1 MENEKRGL
9 DLVRVRMIPDRTLFS
24 SKPVSNPEEA
34 VNLIIRE
41 FRDLDREVFM
51 VMNLTCHMQ
60 VINLDI
66 CSVGTLTYT
75 VVHPRDI
82 FKTSIL
88 SNAANVMLIHN
99 HPSGELEPSQEDLDM
114 TERMVSAGRVLGIDV
129 VDHLIIGPKDMSYT
143 SLRERGVMEFPE
155 KGWKELE
162 QAADRQPEHTL

>member
-1 MENEKRGL
+1 MESEKRGL

-88 SNAANVMLIHN
+88 SNAANVMLIHLCEAS
-99 HPSGELEPSQEDLDM
+99 HKWIYAKCFFMRSFSLDPADSLVFKGDIASHKTVTDSYVAIGSSPPSVYRNTASLTQELGCS
-114 TERMVSAGRVLGIDV
+114 
-129 VDHLIIGPKDMSYT
+129 
-143 SLRERGVMEFPE
+143 
-155 KGWKELE
+155 
-162 QAADRQPEHTL
+162 

>member
-24 SKPVSNPEEA
+24 SKPVSNPEET

-41 FRDLDREVFM
+41 FRDLDREIFM

-88 SNAANVMLIHN
+88 SNAANVMLIHLCEASHKWIYAESYFMKSHFD
-99 HPSGELEPSQEDLDM
+99 HPL
-114 TERMVSAGRVLGIDV
+114 
-129 VDHLIIGPKDMSYT
+129 
-143 SLRERGVMEFPE
+143 
-155 KGWKELE
+155 
-162 QAADRQPEHTL
+162 

>member
-41 FRDLDREVFM
+41 FRDLDREIFM

-88 SNAANVMLIHN
+88 SNAANVMLIHLCEAS
-99 HPSGELEPSQEDLDM
+99 HKWIYAKCFFMRSFSLDPADSLVFKGDIASHKTVTDSYVAIGSSPPSVYRNTASLTQELGCS
-114 TERMVSAGRVLGIDV
+114 
-129 VDHLIIGPKDMSYT
+129 
-143 SLRERGVMEFPE
+143 
-155 KGWKELE
+155 
-162 QAADRQPEHTL
+162 

>member
-88 SNAANVMLIHN
+88 SNAANVMLIHLCEAS
-99 HPSGELEPSQEDLDM
+99 HKWIYAKCFFMRSFSLDPADSLVFKGDIASHKTVTDSYVAIGSSPPSVYRNTASLTQELGCS
-114 TERMVSAGRVLGIDV
+114 
-129 VDHLIIGPKDMSYT
+129 
-143 SLRERGVMEFPE
+143 
-155 KGWKELE
+155 
-162 QAADRQPEHTL
+162 

>member
-1 MENEKRGL
+1 MESEKRGL

-114 TERMVSAGRVLGIDV
+114 TERMRAKKYRKP
-129 VDHLIIGPKDMSYT
+129 LIYKG
-143 SLRERGVMEFPE
+143 LR
-155 KGWKELE
+155 
-162 QAADRQPEHTL
+162 